1 MISVIIPTYKPRPYL
16 WCCLDSF
23 CQQSLPCDEFEILLV
38 LNGPRHPYQQ
48 QIEQYLQQHPGL
60 NCTFF
65 YSERKGVSAARNVG
79 IDHAQGEYITFV
91 DDDDFVSPTYLE
103 ELRGVS
109 SPTCIGLA
117 YIYSFIDCDFACGT
131 LPPQQPYSLTSEYER
146 HSPFGRQ
153 RALRPYRYFA
163 GPVLKL
169 IHRSI
174 IGQRRFD
181 ERFCNME
188 DVLFCFEISD
198 KYQFACFTS
207 RQAIYYRR
215 MRPDSAAH
223 HRSVFKR
230 TYQSLRA
237 IAAYTAVYLHSPS
250 SYSFSFYLT
259 RVLGAIKG
267 ALTRDA

>member
-1 MISVIIPTYKPRPYL
+1 MISVIIPTYKPQSYL
-16 WCCLDSF
+16 WYCLNSL
-23 CQQSLPCDEFEILLV
+23 CQQSLPSDEYEVLLV
-38 LNGPRHPYQQ
+38 LNGPRDPYQQ
-48 QIEQYLQQHPGL
+48 QIEHYLQQHPNL

-79 IDHAQGEYITFV
+79 IEHAKGDYITFI

-103 ELRGVS
+103 ELKGAS

-117 YIYSFIDCDFACGT
+117 YIYSFIDHDFAYGT

-146 HSPFGRQ
+146 YSPLGKQ
-153 RALRPYRYFA
+153 RALKPHRYFA

-174 IGQRRFD
+174 IGQRRFN
-181 ERFCNME
+181 ERFSNME

-198 KYQFACFTS
+198 KYQFVDFTS

-223 HRSVFKR
+223 HRSIFKR
-230 TYQSLRA
+230 TRQSLRA
-237 IAAYTAVYLHSPS
+237 IVAYTAVYLHSPS
-250 SYSFSFYLT
+250 SYSFTFYLT

-267 ALTRDA
+267 ALTHDA